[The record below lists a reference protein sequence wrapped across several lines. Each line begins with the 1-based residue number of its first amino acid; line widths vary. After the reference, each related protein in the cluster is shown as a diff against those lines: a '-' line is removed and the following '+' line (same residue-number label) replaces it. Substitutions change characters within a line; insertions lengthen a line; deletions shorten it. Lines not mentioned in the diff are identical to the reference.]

1 MADFLTNKNLL
12 GVPGNSFSDFYG
24 ASEYCPTSGP
34 ISMSQMGTQ
43 AVTNG
48 DGSPATSYPIGSGV
62 VDGGYVVGNYNNG
75 TGISRI
81 IWNGSYAAKAYK
93 IYNTANNL
101 SITYADSQT
110 ATYPA
115 SNYAYLTAPTGTWA
129 FIIDGGTYGAV
140 LRTAYTSSGRFRG
153 LAGASPYFA
162 GTNVWST
169 GTQSTYDTAPYIYL
183 TTGVTSTALKTTLN
197 YSYPMKIGGE
207 QYWYA

>member
-43 AVTNG
+43 ETTNG
-48 DGSPATSYPIGSGV
+48 DGSPATIYPIGSGV
-62 VDGGYVVGNYNNG
+62 VDGGYVVGNYN
-75 TGISRI
+75 TGVGNSRI
-81 IWNGSYAAKAYK
+81 IWNGLYAAKAYK
-93 IYNTANNL
+93 TTNTTNAT
-101 SITYADSQT
+101 ITYADSQT

-115 SNYAYLTAPTGTWA
+115 SNYAYLTAPTGTWG
-129 FIIDGGTYGAV
+129 FIVGTDPYGTT
-140 LRTAYTSSGRFRG
+140 LRSAYTSSGRFRG

-162 GTNVWST
+162 GTNVWSS
-169 GTQSTYDTAPYIYL
+169 GTQSTATTAPFIYL
-183 TTGVTSTALKTTLN
+183 TTGATSTATKTTLN
-197 YSYPMKIGGE
+197 YSYPMKIGGQ